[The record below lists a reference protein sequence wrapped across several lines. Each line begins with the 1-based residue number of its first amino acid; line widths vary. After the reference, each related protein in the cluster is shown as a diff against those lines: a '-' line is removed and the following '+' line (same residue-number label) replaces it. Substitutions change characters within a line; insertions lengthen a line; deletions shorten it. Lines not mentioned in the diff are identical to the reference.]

1 MRAAWH
7 VITVM
12 ALANLIG
19 IGGLVWWLHFSGRL
33 NAERV
38 QAIRVMLAEPIARQA
53 ARERAESDQ
62 ARAEAERQAEL
73 VLMSGPPV
81 TASEALSLRLEA
93 SEIDLERVERLKRE
107 VRNLTETLARERRL
121 LDADRLALE
130 KERAAFD
137 AMRERLARIEGD
149 EQFVKSVGVL
159 ENLRPAEARRALLE
173 LIDRDREQVVS
184 YLNAMKARQRTKI
197 LDEFIKGGQADL
209 AAELLEAI
217 RLRGLEAPDA

>member
-19 IGGLVWWLHFSGRL
+19 IVGLVWWLHFSGRL
-33 NAERV
+33 DGERV
-38 QAIRVMLAEPIARQA
+38 QAIRAMLGETIARQA
-53 ARERAESDQ
+53 ARERGESEQ

-130 KERAAFD
+130 NERAAFD

-149 EQFVKSVGVL
+149 EQFAKSVGVL

-217 RLRGLEAPDA
+217 RLRGLESPDA

>member
-19 IGGLVWWLHFSGRL
+19 IVGLVWWLHFSGRL
-33 NAERV
+33 NTERV
-38 QAIRVMLAEPIARQA
+38 QAVREMLGETIARQA
-53 ARERAESDQ
+53 ARERAETDA
-62 ARAEAERQAEL
+62 ARTEAERQAEL

-149 EQFVKSVGVL
+149 EQFAKSVGVL
-159 ENLRPAEARRALLE
+159 ENLRPAEARRALIE

-217 RLRGLEAPDA
+217 RLRGLKAPDA

>member
-19 IGGLVWWLHFSGRL
+19 IVGLVWWLHFSGRL
-33 NAERV
+33 NTERV
-38 QAIRVMLAEPIARQA
+38 QAVREMLGETIARQA
-53 ARERAESDQ
+53 ARERAETDA
-62 ARAEAERQAEL
+62 ARTEAERQAEL

-149 EQFVKSVGVL
+149 EQFAKSVGVL
-159 ENLRPAEARRALLE
+159 ESLRPAEARRALIE

-217 RLRGLEAPDA
+217 RLRGLKAPDA